1 MASHWVFVLF
11 QQEVCSSFGLLCVG
25 WWGQNLYTVS
35 TAINL
40 IQLLFIFCYYDQR
53 LYVIDETDWV
63 VLGPEHLI
71 SDDWDS
77 ESLAEQ
83 RKIWENNNPWI
94 SRSSQPFKRLSPL
107 AKKKFFFLNHGWGL
121 ISLTVV
127 FTAHVI
133 PCMSLFHHIFYSC
146 YLGTYICLI
155 QVMIFKYWE
164 NQIINMDLLR

>member
-25 WWGQNLYTVS
+25 WWGRNLYTVS

-40 IQLLFIFCYYDQR
+40 IQLLFIFCYYDQG

-94 SRSSQPFKRLSPL
+94 SSSQPFKRLSPL
-107 AKKKFFFLNHGWGL
+107 AKKNYFFLKPWLRPYFTYSGL
-121 ISLTVV
+121 HS
-127 FTAHVI
+127 
-133 PCMSLFHHIFYSC
+133 SC
-146 YLGTYICLI
+146 YSMHEFISSHIL
-155 QVMIFKYWE
+155 
-164 NQIINMDLLR
+164 